1 MKMLLAVDGSPIS
14 SRAAKFVTKLAKE
27 MAGPLEVILFNAD
40 PPLMQAVAIK
50 IGLQAAAKYHAEN
63 GASAIKSARAT
74 LKRAH
79 VAFVEKLVV
88 GEPASAIAK
97 MAKAERCDV
106 IVMGSHGH
114 TALQTL
120 FVGSVTAKV
129 IAQSDVPV
137 VVAR

>member
-1 MKMLLAVDGSPIS
+1 MKILLAVDGSPIS
-14 SRAAKFVTKLAKE
+14 LQATKFVAKLAKQLAE
-27 MAGPLEVILFNAD
+27 PPDVILFNAD

-50 IGLQAAAKYHAEN
+50 LGLQAVTKYHADN
-63 GASAIKSARAT
+63 GVYAVKGTRAA

-79 VAFVEKLVV
+79 VAFTEKLVV
-88 GEPASAIAK
+88 SEPAPSIIKTAK
-97 MAKAERCDV
+97 TERCDL

-114 TALQTL
+114 SALKNL

-129 IAQSDVPV
+129 IAQGDIPV

>member
-1 MKMLLAVDGSPIS
+1 MKILLAVDGSPIS
-14 SRAAKFVTKLAKE
+14 LRAAKFVAKLAKA
-27 MAGPLEVILFNAD
+27 MAEPPQVILFNAD

-50 IGLQAAAKYHAEN
+50 LGLQAAARYHAEN
-63 GASAIKSARAT
+63 GAYATKAARAA

-79 VAFVEKLVV
+79 VAFTEQLVV
-88 GEPASAIAK
+88 SEPAASIV
-97 MAKAERCDV
+97 KAAQTGRCDL

-129 IAQSDVPV
+129 IAQGDIPV

>member
-1 MKMLLAVDGSPIS
+1 MKILLAVDGSPIS
-14 SRAAKFVTKLAKE
+14 LRAASFVAKLATQ
-27 MAGPLEVILFNAD
+27 MAEPPAVILFNAD

-50 IGLQAAAKYHAEN
+50 LGLQAATRYHAEN
-63 GASAIKSARAT
+63 GAYAVKKARAA

-79 VAFVEKLVV
+79 VAFTEKLMV
-88 GEPASAIAK
+88 GEPAPGILKTAK
-97 MAKAERCDV
+97 TERCDL

-114 TALQTL
+114 TALKSL

-129 IAQSDVPV
+129 IAQTDIPV